1 MSDKKL
7 TEKELSKLNVD
18 ESAHKLAEAAAT
30 IAALELLVLELRQ
43 RLLSSDIASKR
54 NHLVECKNTAASCK
68 IVVVDNL
75 KTIAKKKDLKPG
87 WGYNPDSGEIIEN

>member
-7 TEKELSKLNVD
+7 TERELSKLNAD
-18 ESAHKLAEAAAT
+18 ESSHKLAESTAA
-30 IAALELLVLELRQ
+30 IAGLELLVLELRQ
-43 RLLSSDIASKR
+43 KLLSLDIAAKR
-54 NHLVECKNTAASCK
+54 NHLAECKNTAAQCK
-68 IVVVDNL
+68 IVVADNL

>member
-7 TEKELSKLNVD
+7 TERELSKLNAD
-18 ESAHKLAEAAAT
+18 ESAHKIAEQAA
-30 IAALELLVLELRQ
+30 IISGLELRILELHQ
-43 RLLSSDIASKR
+43 KLLSSEIISKR
-54 NHLVECKNTAASCK
+54 NHLVDCKNAASQCK
-68 IVVVDNL
+68 IIVADNL